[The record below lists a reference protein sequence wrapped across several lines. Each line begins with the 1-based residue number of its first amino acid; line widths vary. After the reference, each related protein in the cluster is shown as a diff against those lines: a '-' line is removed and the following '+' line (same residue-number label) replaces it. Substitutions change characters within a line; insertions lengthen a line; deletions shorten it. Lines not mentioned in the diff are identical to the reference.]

1 MYSIIC
7 GFHLSFLFL
16 EFKDMPSHQP
26 RQRRRKRRAKCKRK
40 KTGFKRA
47 ISTLCKMNAKDRS
60 EAIRYSNDQ
69 FIRDFCAEIRRLK
82 YKKLEPKQ
90 LNTVKKHKTTLRRLS
105 NPRISVAM
113 KRKTLTQKGG
123 IIGAILSS
131 LVIPA
136 IIKAATG

>member
-1 MYSIIC
+1 
-7 GFHLSFLFL
+7 
-16 EFKDMPSHQP
+16 MPSHQAR
-26 RQRRRKRRAKCKRK
+26 RQRKSRTRCKRK

-47 ISTLCKMNAKDRS
+47 ISTLCKMNTKDRT

-90 LNTVKKHKTTLRRLS
+90 LYTVKKYKTTLRRLS

-123 IIGAILSS
+123 FIGAILSS
-131 LVIPA
+131 LVVPA
-136 IIKAATG
+136 IIKAVTG

>member
-1 MYSIIC
+1 
-7 GFHLSFLFL
+7 
-16 EFKDMPSHQP
+16 
-26 RQRRRKRRAKCKRK
+26 
-40 KTGFKRA
+40 
-47 ISTLCKMNAKDRS
+47 MNTKDRT

-90 LNTVKKHKTTLRRLS
+90 LYTVKKYKTTLRRLS

-123 IIGAILSS
+123 FIGAILSS
-131 LVIPA
+131 LVVPA
-136 IIKAATG
+136 IIKAVTG